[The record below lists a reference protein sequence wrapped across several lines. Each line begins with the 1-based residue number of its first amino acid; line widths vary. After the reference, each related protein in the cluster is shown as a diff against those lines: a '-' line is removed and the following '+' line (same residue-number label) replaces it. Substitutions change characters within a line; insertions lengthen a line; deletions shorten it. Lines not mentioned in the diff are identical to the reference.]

1 MSTHGFF
8 TRAAHAGEDADRTMT
23 TRPKTMPLYETSV
36 FVYDSLGQTDEF
48 LGGNPD
54 SYMYTRLGNPNQRAL
69 EEWGMALEEGE
80 AAHVTSSGMSALMA
94 TLLSECSSGD
104 HIVAARDIYGG
115 SQSLLQLEVARFGIT
130 VDLVDI
136 QDIDVA
142 RSAFRPNTR
151 ILLVEIASNPL
162 VRVAD
167 IPALSVLARQHQ
179 AKLVVDNTFLSPVLF
194 QPLKHGADA
203 SVHSTTKYISGHSD
217 AMGGLI
223 VASRDWISRCRRVT
237 HNMGGMMTPF
247 AAWLTLRGAKTLPL
261 RMQRHTENAEAFSLW
276 LERHPSVSS
285 VSYPGLPSHPQYE
298 LARRLFPAGCGGIL
312 SFDVRGGVDAAD
324 RLVRN
329 LKIVK
334 FAPSLAGV
342 TTTISHPGK
351 TSHRGLSPTALTELG
366 ISPATIRVSVGIEDL
381 ADIQADFDRALTR

>member
-1 MSTHGFF
+1 
-8 TRAAHAGEDADRTMT
+8 
-23 TRPKTMPLYETSV
+23 
-36 FVYDSLGQTDEF
+36 
-48 LGGNPD
+48 
-54 SYMYTRLGNPNQRAL
+54 
-69 EEWGMALEEGE
+69 
-80 AAHVTSSGMSALMA
+80 
-94 TLLSECSSGD
+94 
-104 HIVAARDIYGG
+104 VAARDIYGG

-142 RSAFRPNTR
+142 RSAFRPNTK